1 MKRLVVLTSFAAL
14 TSLSGAAA
22 ARDKHDSAPVV
33 ETSDLEAQLAALPR
47 LPASQRKIVTIYEFR
62 SGVPGIVNQAL
73 TDMFTSA
80 LVKSGAFLVA
90 ERQRLTPDIA
100 TEKTLNATG
109 RSDGNTAQRKLAAA
123 QYIFEGTVSEANQ
136 DADSGN
142 HSFSLGG
149 MTVGR
154 QHQRAQ
160 IAIDVRVLDVDT
172 GLVLD
177 AVTITKD
184 VRSSGSSVS
193 NIGSLAQSASNL
205 AGGPSIPLSPD
216 ASSETTHNEGV
227 DRALRECIDAAVLE
241 LVRRY
246 GRPA

>member
-1 MKRLVVLTSFAAL
+1 MKRMAIPASFAAMIVL
-14 TSLSGAAA
+14 AAPA
-22 ARDKHDSAPVV
+22 AGRDRHDSAPVV
-33 ETSDLEAQLAALPR
+33 EQSDLEAQLAALPR
-47 LPASQRKIVTIYEFR
+47 LPAAQRKVVTIYEFR
-62 SGVPGIVNQAL
+62 SGVPGVVNQAL

-80 LVKSGAFLVA
+80 LMKSGQFLVA
-90 ERQRLTPDIA
+90 ERERLTPDIA

-109 RSDGNTAQRKLAAA
+109 RSDGATAQRKLAAA

-142 HSFSLGG
+142 HSISLGG
-149 MTVGR
+149 MTIGR
-154 QHQRAQ
+154 QRQKAQ

-193 NIGSLAQSASNL
+193 NVGALAQSAANL
-205 AGGPSIPLSPD
+205 AGGPSIPLAPD
-216 ASSETTHNEGV
+216 ASSQTTHNEGV

-241 LVRRY
+241 LARRY
-246 GRPA
+246 GHS